1 MLFNGIHEQNGPV
14 SRPAPRC
21 CLDSQEFDFSKVV
34 SIRSGEIT
42 KMNLATPVEISEIR
56 GEEGYTGG
64 GKVTYN
70 RGKQGAVIK
79 IGIGFEIG
87 LGT

>member
-1 MLFNGIHEQNGPV
+1 
-14 SRPAPRC
+14 
-21 CLDSQEFDFSKVV
+21 
-34 SIRSGEIT
+34 
-42 KMNLATPVEISEIR
+42 MNLATPVEISEIR